1 MKLDTSLV
9 ARAVPPGSMR
19 YYAWLFTPQTQRDVI
34 AALFLIETEL
44 RDTARAP
51 HEVAHLRLQWW
62 REEIDRLISGKAQ
75 HPATLVLQAAAQPC
89 VDFKLL
95 HEATHS
101 AAQELANVTYETDT
115 ELRQYLHCGQ
125 GSLMQLG
132 SQYLC
137 ETPTKSLLDA
147 ATQLG
152 AFVRQVEIMRDLR
165 QDFHL
170 GRLYLP
176 LATLDAHSIEYETIQ
191 TNEWSQTFV
200 QLLKSCCKQH
210 LAGYET
216 LKQSLLSSERIA
228 LRPLLVLSELHA
240 QALEVISTDPVT
252 HTQRRVEL
260 SPLRKLWTAW
270 RAARATS

>member
-9 ARAVPPGSMR
+9 ARALPPGTMR
-19 YYAWLFTPQTQRDVI
+19 YYAWLFTPEAQRDVM

-44 RDTARAP
+44 HDTSRAP

-62 REEIDRLISGKAQ
+62 REEIERLISGKAQ

-95 HEATHS
+95 HDVVHS
-101 AAQELANVTYETDT
+101 AAQELANTTYETDT

-125 GSLMQLG
+125 GSLLQLG

-137 ETPTKSLLDA
+137 ETPTGTLLDA

-152 AFVRQVEIMRDLR
+152 AFIRQVEILRDLR
-165 QDFHL
+165 QDLNH

-176 LATLDAHSIEYETIQ
+176 LAALDALNIEYETIQ
-191 TNEWSQTFV
+191 ASDWPDGFV
-200 QLLKSCCKQH
+200 KMLKSVCAQH
-210 LAGYET
+210 LAGYAT
-216 LKQSLLSSERIA
+216 LKQSLLSSEKKT

-240 QALEVISTDPVT
+240 QVLQTISTDPVT
-252 HTQRRVEL
+252 YTRQRVEL
-260 SPLRKLWTAW
+260 GAIRKLWIAW
-270 RAARATS
+270 RAARTAS

>member
-19 YYAWLFTPQTQRDVI
+19 YYAWLFTPEAQRDVM

-44 RDTARAP
+44 HDTARAP

-95 HEATHS
+95 HDVVHS
-101 AAQELANVTYETDT
+101 AAQELANATYETDT

-137 ETPTKSLLDA
+137 ETPTGTLLDA

-152 AFVRQVEIMRDLR
+152 GFIRQVEILRDLR
-165 QDFHL
+165 QDWPD
-170 GRLYLP
+170 G
-176 LATLDAHSIEYETIQ
+176 
-191 TNEWSQTFV
+191 FV
-200 QLLKSCCKQH
+200 EMLKSVCTQH
-210 LAGYET
+210 LAGYAT
-216 LKQSLLSSERIA
+216 LKQSLLSSEKKA
-228 LRPLLVLSELHA
+228 LRPLLVLCELHT
-240 QALEVISTDPVT
+240 QVLQIISTDPVT
-252 HTQRRVEL
+252 HTRQRVEL
-260 SPLRKLWTAW
+260 GAIRKLWIAW
-270 RAARATS
+270 RAARTAS